1 MLYHEAAD
9 RVVIEVCRA
18 VVLWPQAL
26 QACEHRARECAQTER
41 RRRDNVRDMDW
52 STRQYRMQVAVYA
65 LYRRITARPWDYAV
79 VSTEGKRWKVTK
91 SVRGIG
97 LTVFGRTLWLTL
109 PMVIER
115 ELADEQEQVGS
126 LPVSSELNPRRIGP

>member
-41 RRRDNVRDMDW
+41 RRRDDVRDMDW
-52 STRQYRMQVAVYA
+52 STRQYRMQVAVYLSSVTRCSCA
-65 LYRRITARPWDYAV
+65 DLTGEFAVRRRNCAR
-79 VSTEGKRWKVTK
+79 
-91 SVRGIG
+91 RGWQPRSAG
-97 LTVFGRTLWLTL
+97 ATLTVRCGTS
-109 PMVIER
+109 
-115 ELADEQEQVGS
+115 D
-126 LPVSSELNPRRIGP
+126 